1 MVQEVGSSIL
11 LTRPKIYARGLPR
24 VYIMGIGSRN
34 LRERVCQLEAV
45 GGFDMGAKRVEAGGE
60 IFVAAVDA
68 INVA

>member
-1 MVQEVGSSIL
+1 
-11 LTRPKIYARGLPR
+11 LPR